1 MSELACNALHC
12 SAFRRVVTLNRCGAD
27 RYVGPVCS
35 VVVRWNDKTG
45 VPMRCPTL
53 PKAESAVCQAACL
66 LGCRS
71 LQDGCRVL

>member
-1 MSELACNALHC
+1 MHLAAQVCLC
-12 SAFRRVVTLNRCGAD
+12 VDPLGGAAQENVPD
-27 RYVGPVCS
+27 GS
-35 VVVRWNDKTG
+35 G